1 MIQIVWTTNG
11 QPPALKINQEN
22 VRWED
27 LETRLAEIYLK
38 RAEKVAFVRGDAD
51 VDFQYV
57 ADVIL
62 SSRVRDGGQARR
74 PGLPFTLRFHFVGEA
89 QADTIKI
96 MVAWQE
102 FLESNPDISGGE
114 ICAAGTRI
122 PVTVIL
128 DSLAEGSSKEEIL
141 NSYPSLKPEHIEA
154 ALAYAAELAHEERLL
169 PIRGK

>member
-1 MIQIVWTTNG
+1 MSRTTREWSGLDCSRNNPSPG
-11 QPPALKINQEN
+11 ESRCWVPQSGYP
-22 VRWED
+22 
-27 LETRLAEIYLK
+27 LESAME
-38 RAEKVAFVRGDAD
+38 
-51 VDFQYV
+51 
-57 ADVIL
+57 
-62 SSRVRDGGQARR
+62 ARR
-74 PGLPFTLRFHFVGEA
+74 DAPAFHTLRFHFVGEA

-102 FLESNPDISGGE
+102 FLESKPDISGGE

-128 DSLAEGSSKEEIL
+128 ESLAEGSSKEEIL
-141 NSYPSLKPEHIEA
+141 NSYPSLKPVHIEA